1 VACLH
6 CSLRGCR
13 SGGVPV
19 TQQATAA
26 AADLATVWLVE
37 NPLLTGPCAAHIPAV
52 VCPAGQELL
61 AGRTICTACPAGTV
75 NPTPGGTCS
84 TTCTAPKVANQAGT
98 ECGGCWAWLACTAAC
113 VGAAQHGCLSHSR
126 RRQRRRWRRH
136 QRTGAEQRLMMGR
149 CTAPTSLRAAACAA
163 ECPAG
168 TTCTAPQCL
177 AGKELLTGG
186 TSCTDC
192 PAGTVNPTPGGT
204 CSTTCTAPKVANQAR
219 TECGGCWAW
228 LPALQPAWVPLSRG
242 ACHTA
247 GGGSGVAGAA
257 ISVRGRSSA

>member
-1 VACLH
+1 VLGVACLH

-149 CTAPTSLRAAACAA
+149 CTAPHIPARCRLRCRVPCWQRAA
-163 ECPAG
+163 G
-168 TTCTAPQCL
+168 WRHQL
-177 AGKELLTGG
+177 HGL
-186 TSCTDC
+186 
-192 PAGTVNPTPGGT
+192 PGRHRQPHAWRHVRRLP
-204 CSTTCTAPKVANQAR
+204 SRRLQAQR
-219 TECGGCWAW
+219 SA
-228 LPALQPAWVPLSRG
+228 
-242 ACHTA
+242 H
-247 GGGSGVAGAA
+247 
-257 ISVRGRSSA
+257 SVR